1 MNESSTKTVL
11 TAVVKEV
18 RTELRLINPDLRR
31 VGLMLADGLEALT
44 ERAERVPEPV
54 EVRVSEPSE
63 IRTRTKQGR
72 QKDRGTQY
80 PGSSEK

>member
-1 MNESSTKTVL
+1 MSENPSTKTVL

-18 RTELRLINPDLRR
+18 RTELRLINPDYRR

-54 EVRVSEPSE
+54 EVRVSQASE
-63 IRTRTKQGR
+63 IRTRKAKHEGA
-72 QKDRGTQY
+72 KGN
-80 PGSSEK
+80 